1 MSFCNDP
8 MFHSE
13 LCMFLSFIELIFT
26 SSSTNVVFFQ
36 FVLYC
41 THLTSH
47 QTIIEEP
54 KTPMRS
60 RRVQTEQ
67 DPLDELRANAVKT
80 VIKSSSLHVLR
91 QMYNTQDTDTQT
103 NVGDLTHL

>member
-1 MSFCNDP
+1 
-8 MFHSE
+8 
-13 LCMFLSFIELIFT
+13 
-26 SSSTNVVFFQ
+26 
-36 FVLYC
+36 
-41 THLTSH
+41 
-47 QTIIEEP
+47 
-54 KTPMRS
+54 MRS

-103 NVGDLTHL
+103 NVGDLTHLWLVDHSYLGEL